1 MCLYYATEMRVYL
14 VSAIKSTVYLF
25 TLDKPEKEFFEL
37 LLLYA
42 KSCAHLIE
50 SYIYEGLEVQNECT
64 VANEVG
70 QVYYVCAKIDI
81 KLMSGLFDT
90 G

>member
-1 MCLYYATEMRVYL
+1 MCLYYAAEMRVYL

-25 TLDKPEKEFFEL
+25 TLDKSEKQFFEL

-42 KSCAHLIE
+42 KSCTHLIE

-64 VANEVG
+64 VANEVR
-70 QVYYVCAKIDI
+70 QVHYVCTEVDI
-81 KLMSGLFDT
+81 KLMPGLFDT
-90 G
+90 S